1 MANEVFFF
9 DSTDVG
15 APTLN
20 NVAGSMVSVLDACL
34 VNGFNS
40 KSVTS
45 IVVSGNVATV
55 TCTSHGFVAVPGKYV
70 EIAGATPSGLNGIKL
85 LTSVANANTFTYAAP
100 GISDQTATGTI
111 TAKRAAIGWGKAFS
125 GTNKAAYRSA
135 DVAGTRLYL
144 RLDDTNAG
152 VATAT
157 DARAVMYESMSDVD
171 TGTGPAPTAA
181 QLSGGQ
187 FWNKGPNTATAKV
200 WALIGDGRFFYF
212 FTANSNAS
220 TTFVTHCFGDIV
232 SYRAADSYGCVMTGG
247 SAAYAGSNSTGS
259 IFNGTNSL
267 SSAPTSY
274 GYVLSRIASSTGS
287 AIRAQ
292 NHSTG
297 VTGGNLMGST
307 GLPAFPSPVDNG
319 LVFSRPVF
327 ISEENAAFN
336 HSIRGEVPGLMVPM
350 CTLPFNNL
358 DVVSSLTGQ
367 SGSVLMI
374 ACAGGSGTSGRFA
387 IDISNAWR
395 S

>member
-1 MANEVFFF
+1 MANEIFFF

-15 APTLN
+15 SPTLN
-20 NVAGSMVSVLDACL
+20 NAAGTIVSVLDACL

-45 IVVSGNVATV
+45 VVVASNVATA
-55 TCTSHGFVAVPGKYV
+55 TCTSHGFVAVQGKYV
-70 EIAGATPSGLNGIKL
+70 EIAGATPSGLNGIKIV
-85 LTSVANANTFTYAAP
+85 TSVANANTFTYAAP

-111 TAKRAAIGWGKAFS
+111 TAKRAAIGWGKTFS
-125 GTNKAAYRSA
+125 GTNKAVYRSA
-135 DVAGTRLYL
+135 DSAGTRLYL
-144 RLDDTNAG
+144 RIDDTNAG

-200 WALIGDGRFFYF
+200 WILVGDGRFFYF

-220 TTFVTHCFGDIV
+220 SAMVTQGFGDLV
-232 SYRAADSYGCVMTGG
+232 SYRAADAYGCVLSGG
-247 SAAYAGSNSTGS
+247 ASAYSGGNSTGS
-259 IFNGTNSL
+259 IFNTNNAISTT
-267 SSAPTSY
+267 PTSY
-274 GYVLSRIASSTGS
+274 GYVVSRISSGTGASV
-287 AIRAQ
+287 RAQ
-292 NHSTG
+292 NHACHP
-297 VTGGNLMGST
+297 TGGALFGSAS
-307 GLPAFPSPVDNG
+307 LPAFPSPVDNG
-319 LVFSRPVF
+319 LVFTRPVF
-327 ISEENAAFN
+327 VSEENTAFA
-336 HSIRGEVPGLMVPM
+336 HPIRGESPGLMIPICVQ
-350 CTLPFNNL
+350 PFNNL
-358 DVVSSLTGQ
+358 DVVSSLTGM

-374 ACAGGSGTSGRFA
+374 ACAGTSGQVGRMA